1 MKYCNERYFFLFNEG
16 HNAIEL
22 LNDLEDSFDYSKVLN
37 EFRNTFYKLF
47 SDFSGRIF
55 EIVRSYINQLNLNA
69 HIRNRSINVGHI
81 KNICNGI
88 FSNNDV
94 KNILFHI
101 SSILRGM
108 TFKNKF
114 DINLCVKLIDLLEE
128 IDLLCIVE
136 IYLYLLNEDLD
147 SVLSFILGKINDSVK
162 YKNDVSVQAVNEK
175 FLLDVEHKLK
185 LFKKLY
191 EDENISLV
199 MKNSDH
205 LIYKINDIVKII
217 QLTK

>member
-88 FSNNDV
+88 FSNDDV

-108 TFKNKF
+108 T
-114 DINLCVKLIDLLEE
+114 
-128 IDLLCIVE
+128 
-136 IYLYLLNEDLD
+136 
-147 SVLSFILGKINDSVK
+147 
-162 YKNDVSVQAVNEK
+162 
-175 FLLDVEHKLK
+175 LK
-185 LFKKLY
+185 
-191 EDENISLV
+191 ISLISICV
-199 MKNSDH
+199 
-205 LIYKINDIVKII
+205 
-217 QLTK
+217 

>member
-1 MKYCNERYFFLFNEG
+1 MKYCNERYFFLF
-16 HNAIEL
+16 
-22 LNDLEDSFDYSKVLN
+22 NDLEDSFDYSKVLN

-136 IYLYLLNEDLD
+136 VYLYLLNEDLD